1 MIIQCEQCSTKFR
14 LDDAKIKDT
23 GVKVRCAK
31 CRHVFT
37 VTKEQQA
44 MTEPQPDA
52 VAAPEQQVVPGPGDA
67 STQRDV
73 GVDQGAAVPTGLP
86 FAAQLPGDEPSPG
99 PAAAESPF
107 APAGGEDFEFSFSE
121 DVEDTS
127 AKHDETVAPSRELD
141 FSDFDFGDVTPEEGG
156 VTAPTDFSEGAQ
168 HPVASVSAPDTAGFD
183 FGAESLFGDAV
194 AAPTP
199 EEPAEPIAFDFPVE
213 AFADSMGAVE
223 TASEGKGAIGGLET
237 SQGDEP
243 FSLGEIDFGDELTS
257 VAVQQVNPE
266 ELKPAQELFFAPLAA
281 APEEKGPVAAEEAA
295 APPAPAVPQDEL
307 PPLSIVSRRKQSSF
321 FMGLVVVLAVLVVAV
336 AGYVGYSMFGVEKV
350 AKDTGRITVRGVNAA
365 FVKNSVAGE
374 LVAITGEAVNEFS
387 GTRAAI
393 QVKGM
398 IYGPAGQVLASKNAF
413 CGNPLTREQ
422 LATMPLDKIEAAM
435 ANQFGDSLDNLEV
448 PPGKAI
454 PFVIVIAKPPADAK
468 DYGVEPAGSTVAA
481 EKQPQH

>member
-14 LDDAKIKDT
+14 LDDAKIKDK

-37 VTKEQQA
+37 VTKQQQE
-44 MTEPQPDA
+44 MKPQPDV
-52 VAAPEQQVVPGPGDA
+52 VADFEQQVAPGPGDA
-67 STQRDV
+67 SLQRGIGV
-73 GVDQGAAVPTGLP
+73 GGGTAVPPDLP
-86 FAAQLPGDEPSPG
+86 VAAQAAGDEHSLAPPATEPS
-99 PAAAESPF
+99 F
-107 APAGGEDFEFSFSE
+107 APAGGEDFDFSFSD
-121 DVEDTS
+121 DVAD
-127 AKHDETVAPSRELD
+127 AADHDKTAAPSTEPD
-141 FSDFDFGDVTPEEGG
+141 FSDFDFGDAVSEKGG
-156 VTAPTDFSEGAQ
+156 VTASTDFSEGAQ
-168 HPVASVSAPDTAGFD
+168 HSAASVSAQDTPDFD

-213 AFADSMGAVE
+213 AFADSMGA
-223 TASEGKGAIGGLET
+223 ADKALDGKGPVGGIDAAKA
-237 SQGDEP
+237 DEP

-266 ELKPAQELFFAPLAA
+266 ELKPAQDLFFAPLAEVPENKGLVAGEETA
-281 APEEKGPVAAEEAA
+281 ATPPFPVS
-295 APPAPAVPQDEL
+295 PDDL

-321 FMGLVVVLAVLVVAV
+321 FMGLVVVLVALVVAV
-336 AGYVGYSMFGVEKV
+336 LGYVGYSMFGVEKV
-350 AKDTGRITVRGVNAA
+350 AKETGRITVRAVNAA

-374 LVAITGEAVNEFS
+374 LIAISGEAVNEFP
-387 GTRAAI
+387 GTRAAM

-398 IYGPAGQVLASKNAF
+398 IYGPNGQVLASKNAF

-435 ANQFGDSLDNLEV
+435 SNQFGDSLDNLEV

-454 PFVIVIAKPPADAK
+454 PFVIVIAGPPADAK
-468 DYGVEPAGSTVAA
+468 DYGVEPAGSTVAT